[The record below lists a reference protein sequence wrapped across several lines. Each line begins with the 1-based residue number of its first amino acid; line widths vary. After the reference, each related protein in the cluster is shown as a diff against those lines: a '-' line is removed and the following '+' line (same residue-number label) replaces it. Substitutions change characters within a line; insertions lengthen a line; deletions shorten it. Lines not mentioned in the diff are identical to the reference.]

1 MSAPLLIS
9 MEDIMNTI
17 IERIRKAE
25 NLISESEKVVCN
37 VRNAYERNLRDF
49 TENGFFSNEGQVKIL
64 VHDRT
69 FLFIR
74 DMQIAVERLLN
85 GIENTGD
92 MLSRMDA
99 CWDATMQLGTLE
111 VKLTSYA
118 IRTGLI
124 SPIN

>member
-1 MSAPLLIS
+1 
-9 MEDIMNTI
+9 MNTI
-17 IERIRKAE
+17 IERIHRAE

-37 VRNAYERNLRDF
+37 VRNAYERNLNDF
-49 TENGFFSNEGQVKIL
+49 TENGFFSNEGQVKTLIN
-64 VHDRT
+64 DRT

-74 DMQIAVERLLN
+74 DMQMAVELLLN
-85 GIENTGD
+85 GIENTDG